1 MWRTHG
7 VAKTGKS
14 IGAAA
19 KKSRR
24 HLENMQAKRS
34 SSTPVA
40 RGECLSIPV
49 DDDLTFIEAADL
61 PELMK
66 TATVVDASR
75 LWPLNGHL
83 VDSVHVPQHAWD
95 LMTPAARKLCEADR
109 RLIFLDARCARCA
122 LREYRALDVV
132 VIRGG
137 FDACFGALPSHL
149 FRGVDLDRR
158 LEPYCLYLKDRRHLD
173 WAAGL
178 DDEERGEE
186 IRRMHRLPV
195 DVTPNVYLGDAGCAA
210 DLERLKSL
218 GITHVLNC
226 AAGETRDM
234 RAVYGQHGMQSMAVA
249 AKDNE
254 NCALLD
260 GHADVEAFL
269 SKARTSGRVLV
280 HCVQGLNRSGLVVA
294 AALVRDGENV
304 IDAVRTLRARRGNDA
319 LSNTNFQR
327 RLVRYAARL
336 GRLGPVPD
344 VEVSEAR
351 AAAPAPAPLPT
362 GGCCRVS

>member
-1 MWRTHG
+1 
-7 VAKTGKS
+7 
-14 IGAAA
+14 
-19 KKSRR
+19 
-24 HLENMQAKRS
+24 
-34 SSTPVA
+34 
-40 RGECLSIPV
+40 
-49 DDDLTFIEAADL
+49 
-61 PELMK
+61 MK
-66 TATVVDASR
+66 TATVVDAAR
-75 LWPLNGHL
+75 PNGYL

-210 DLERLKSL
+210 DVQRLKEL
-218 GITHVLNC
+218 NITHVLNC

-351 AAAPAPAPLPT
+351 AAAPAPAKTDPKP
-362 GGCCRVS
+362 CCSVS

>member
-1 MWRTHG
+1 MGRR
-7 VAKTGKS
+7 GKA

-24 HLENMQAKRS
+24 HLEGMQASRS
-34 SSTPVA
+34 KPPPVA
-40 RGECLSIPV
+40 RGDCLTLPV
-49 DDDLTFIEAADL
+49 DDDLTFIEATDL

-75 LWPLNGHL
+75 TNGHL
-83 VDSVHVPQHAWD
+83 LDSVHVPPHAWD
-95 LMTPAARKLCEADR
+95 FLTPEARKLCDAGR
-109 RLIFLDARCARCA
+109 RLVFLDVRSARAAR
-122 LREYRALDVV
+122 REYPDLDVAV
-132 VIRGG
+132 VRGG
-137 FDACFGALPSHL
+137 FDACLAALPSNL
-149 FRGVDLDRR
+149 FRGVDFERR
-158 LEPYCLYLKDRRHLD
+158 LEPYCRYLKDRRHLD

-178 DDEERGEE
+178 GDAEREDE

-195 DVTPNVYLGDAGCAA
+195 DVTPNLYLGDAGCAA
-210 DLERLKSL
+210 DMERLKSL
-218 GITHVLNC
+218 SITHVLNC

-234 RAVYGQHGMQSMAVA
+234 SAVYLQHGMQSMAVA

-269 SKARTSGRVLV
+269 KTARASGKVLV

-294 AALVRDGENV
+294 AALVRDGVSV
-304 IDAVRTLRARRGNDA
+304 IDAVRILRKRRGNDA

-327 RLVRYAARL
+327 RLVRYAARM
-336 GRLGPVPD
+336 GRLGPLPD
-344 VEVSEAR
+344 VVVSEAR
-351 AAAPAPAPLPT
+351 AAAPAPAPPPT
-362 GGCCRVS
+362 GGCCLVS

>member
-1 MWRTHG
+1 MGRR
-7 VAKTGKS
+7 GKS

-24 HLENMQAKRS
+24 HLENMQTTRKPA
-34 SSTPVA
+34 PVA
-40 RGECLSIPV
+40 RGECLSIPT
-49 DDDLTFIEAADL
+49 DDDLAFIEAADL

-66 TATVVDASR
+66 TATVVDSER
-75 LWPLNGHL
+75 INGYL
-83 VDSVHVPQHAWD
+83 LDSVHVPQHAWD

-122 LREYRALDVV
+122 LREYLALDVV
-132 VIRGG
+132 VVRGG
-137 FDACFGALPSHL
+137 FDACFVALPSPL
-149 FRGVDLDRR
+149 FRGVDLERR

-178 DDEERGEE
+178 GDEERQTEVK
-186 IRRMHRLPV
+186 RMHRLPV
-195 DVTPNVYLGDAGCAA
+195 DVTPNLYLGDAGCAA

-226 AAGETRDM
+226 AAGETRNM
-234 RAVYGQHGMQSMAVA
+234 SGVYLQHGIQSISVA

-260 GHADVEAFL
+260 GHVDVEAFL
-269 SKARTSGRVLV
+269 VKARASGRVLV

-294 AALVRDGENV
+294 AALVRDGADV
-304 IDAVRTLRARRGNDA
+304 VDAVRTLRKRRGNDA

-351 AAAPAPAPLPT
+351 AAAPAPAPPPT
-362 GGCCRVS
+362 GGCCLLS

>member
-1 MWRTHG
+1 MGRR
-7 VAKTGKS
+7 GKA

-24 HLENMQAKRS
+24 HLEGMQAKRS

-75 LWPLNGHL
+75 TNGYL
-83 VDSVHVPQHAWD
+83 LDSVHVPQHAWD
-95 LMTPAARKLCEADR
+95 LMAPAARKLCEADR

-132 VIRGG
+132 VVRGG
-137 FDACFGALPSHL
+137 FDACLEALPSHL
-149 FRGVDLDRR
+149 FRGVDLERR
-158 LEPYCLYLKDRRHLD
+158 LEPYCLYLKNRRFLD

-178 DDEERGEE
+178 DDDERMEEVK
-186 IRRMHRLPV
+186 RMHRLPV

-226 AAGETRDM
+226 AAGETRNM
-234 RAVYGQHGMQSMAVA
+234 SVEYLQNGMQSMAVA

-260 GHADVEAFL
+260 DHADVEAFL
-269 SKARTSGRVLV
+269 SKARASGKVLV

-294 AALVRDGENV
+294 AALVRDGVSV

-319 LSNTNFQR
+319 LSNSNFQYQ
-327 RLVRYAARL
+327 LVRYAARR

-351 AAAPAPAPLPT
+351 AAAPAPAKPDPKP
-362 GGCCRVS
+362 CCSVS

>member
-66 TATVVDASR
+66 TATVVDAAR
-75 LWPLNGHL
+75 PNGYL

-95 LMTPAARKLCEADR
+95 LMTPAARKLCEANR

-210 DLERLKSL
+210 DVQRLKEL
-218 GITHVLNC
+218 NITHVLNC

-327 RLVRYAARL
+327 RLVRYAARM

-344 VEVSEAR
+344 VVVSEAR
-351 AAAPAPAPLPT
+351 AAAPAPAKPGSKP
-362 GGCCRVS
+362 CCSVS

>member
-95 LMTPAARKLCEADR
+95 LMTPAARKLCEANR

-122 LREYRALDVV
+122 LREYHALDVAV
-132 VIRGG
+132 VRGG

-149 FRGVDLDRR
+149 LRGVDLERR

-178 DDEERGEE
+178 DDDERRDEV
-186 IRRMHRLPV
+186 RRMHRLPV
-195 DVTPNVYLGDAGCAA
+195 DVTPNLYLGDAGCAA
-210 DLERLKSL
+210 DLERLHEL

-351 AAAPAPAPLPT
+351 AAAPAPAPPPT
-362 GGCCRVS
+362 GGCCLVS

>member
-1 MWRTHG
+1 MGRR
-7 VAKTGKS
+7 GKA

-24 HLENMQAKRS
+24 HLDTMQAKQKKPP
-34 SSTPVA
+34 PVA
-40 RGECLSIPV
+40 RGECLTLPV
-49 DDDLTFIEAADL
+49 DDDLTSIEAADL
-61 PELMK
+61 PSLLP

-75 LWPLNGHL
+75 TKGYLL
-83 VDSVHVPQHAWD
+83 DSVHVPQHEWD
-95 LMTPAARKLCEADR
+95 FLTPEARKLCEANR
-109 RLIFLDARCARCA
+109 KLIFLDVRSARAVR
-122 LREYRALDVV
+122 REYPNLDVAV
-132 VIRGG
+132 VRGG
-137 FDACFGALPSHL
+137 FDACLAALPSNL
-149 FRGVDLDRR
+149 FRGVDEERR

-178 DDEERGEE
+178 DDDERGAEV
-186 IRRMHRLPV
+186 RRMHRLPV
-195 DVTPNVYLGDAGCAA
+195 DVTPNLYLGDAGCAA
-210 DLERLKSL
+210 DMERLKSL
-218 GITHVLNC
+218 SITHVLNC

-234 RAVYGQHGMQSMAVA
+234 SAVYLQHGIRSMAVA

-260 GHADVEAFL
+260 GHVDVEAFL

-294 AALVRDGENV
+294 AALVRDGVSV

-344 VEVSEAR
+344 VVVSEAR
-351 AAAPAPAPLPT
+351 PAAPAPAPPPT
-362 GGCCRVS
+362 GGCCLVS

>member
-1 MWRTHG
+1 
-7 VAKTGKS
+7 
-14 IGAAA
+14 
-19 KKSRR
+19 
-24 HLENMQAKRS
+24 
-34 SSTPVA
+34 
-40 RGECLSIPV
+40 
-49 DDDLTFIEAADL
+49 
-61 PELMK
+61 MK
-66 TATVVDASR
+66 TATVVDRTAGSR
-75 LWPLNGHL
+75 SRDAARPNGYL
-83 VDSVHVPQHAWD
+83 VDSVHVPMHAWEF
-95 LMTPAARKLCEADR
+95 MTPEARKLCEAKR
-109 RLIFLDARCARCA
+109 RLIFLDVRCARFA
-122 LREYRALDVV
+122 LREYPELDVAV
-132 VIRGG
+132 VRGG
-137 FDACFGALPSHL
+137 FDACLEALPSHL
-149 FRGVDLDRR
+149 FRGVDEDRR
-158 LEPYCLYLKDRRHLD
+158 LEPYSLYLKNRRHLD

-178 DDEERGEE
+178 DDDERREEV
-186 IRRMHRLPV
+186 RRMHRLPV

-218 GITHVLNC
+218 NITHVLNC

-319 LSNTNFQR
+319 LSNSNFQYQ
-327 RLVRYAARL
+327 LVRYAARL

-351 AAAPAPAPLPT
+351 TAAPAPAPPPT

>member
-1 MWRTHG
+1 
-7 VAKTGKS
+7 
-14 IGAAA
+14 
-19 KKSRR
+19 
-24 HLENMQAKRS
+24 
-34 SSTPVA
+34 
-40 RGECLSIPV
+40 
-49 DDDLTFIEAADL
+49 
-61 PELMK
+61 MK
-66 TATVVDASR
+66 TATVVDAAR
-75 LWPLNGHL
+75 PNGYL

-95 LMTPAARKLCEADR
+95 LMTPAARKLCEANR

-210 DLERLKSL
+210 DVQRLKEL
-218 GITHVLNC
+218 NITHVLNC

-327 RLVRYAARL
+327 RLVGYAARL
-336 GRLGPVPD
+336 GRLGPSPIL
-344 VEVSEAR
+344 EVLEAR
-351 AAAPAPAPLPT
+351 LAALAAAKPDPKP
-362 GGCCRVS
+362 CCSVS

>member
-75 LWPLNGHL
+75 TKGYLL
-83 VDSVHVPQHAWD
+83 DSVHVPQHAWD
-95 LMTPAARKLCEADR
+95 LMTPAARKLCEANR

-122 LREYRALDVV
+122 LREYHALDVAV
-132 VIRGG
+132 VRGG

-149 FRGVDLDRR
+149 LRGVDLERR

-178 DDEERGEE
+178 DDDERRDEV
-186 IRRMHRLPV
+186 RRMHRLPV
-195 DVTPNVYLGDAGCAA
+195 DVTPNLYLGDAGCAA
-210 DLERLKSL
+210 DLERLHEL

-254 NCALLD
+254 NCSLLD
-260 GHADVEAFL
+260 GHRDVEAFL
-269 SKARTSGRVLV
+269 VKARQSGRVLV
-280 HCVQGLNRSGLVVA
+280 HCFQGLNRSGLVVA
-294 AALVRDGENV
+294 AALVREGVSV

-351 AAAPAPAPLPT
+351 AAAPAPAPPPT
-362 GGCCRVS
+362 GGCCLVS

>member
-66 TATVVDASR
+66 TATVVDAAR
-75 LWPLNGHL
+75 PNGYL

-210 DLERLKSL
+210 DVQRLKEL
-218 GITHVLNC
+218 NITHVLNC

-336 GRLGPVPD
+336 GRLGPGPD

>member
-1 MWRTHG
+1 MGRR
-7 VAKTGKS
+7 GKA

-34 SSTPVA
+34 SSTPVT
-40 RGECLSIPV
+40 RGECLTLPV
-49 DDDLTFIEAADL
+49 DDGLTFIEAADL

-75 LWPLNGHL
+75 PNGYL
-83 VDSVHVPQHAWD
+83 VDSVHVPQQEWD
-95 LMTPAARKLCEADR
+95 FLTPAARKLCEAKR
-109 RLIFLDARCARCA
+109 RLIFLDVRSARAVR
-122 LREYRALDVV
+122 REYPDLDVV

-137 FDACFGALPSHL
+137 FDACLAALPSTL
-149 FRGVDLDRR
+149 FRGVDEDRR

-178 DDEERGEE
+178 DDDERREEV
-186 IRRMHRLPV
+186 RRMHRLPV
-195 DVTPNVYLGDAGCAA
+195 DVTPNLYLGDAGCAA
-210 DLERLKSL
+210 DLERLKGL

-226 AAGETRDM
+226 AAGETRDL
-234 RAVYGQHGMQSMAVA
+234 RAVYLQHGIQSISVA

-269 SKARTSGRVLV
+269 VKARASGRVLV

-294 AALVRDGENV
+294 AALVRDGVNV
-304 IDAVRTLRARRGNDA
+304 IDAVRILRKRRGNDA

-327 RLVRYAARL
+327 RLVRYAARR

-351 AAAPAPAPLPT
+351 AAAPAPAPPPP
-362 GGCCRVS
+362 GGCCLVS